1 MKRFY
6 AHGME
11 TNRHNSDPRNRS
23 ERQIAALL
31 ERIHESTS
39 IIDSLM
45 DMPLSEKGSA
55 APEWDAAVA
64 RKLESRLSQM
74 MRAMIDSEPEQK
86 RA

>member
-1 MKRFY
+1 MD
-6 AHGME
+6 
-11 TNRHNSDPRNRS
+11 TNRHNPDPRDGS

-31 ERIHESTS
+31 ERIYESSS
-39 IIDSLM
+39 IVDSLM
-45 DMPLSEKGSA
+45 NMPLAEKHSA

-74 MRAMIDSEPEQK
+74 MRAMIESEPEQK